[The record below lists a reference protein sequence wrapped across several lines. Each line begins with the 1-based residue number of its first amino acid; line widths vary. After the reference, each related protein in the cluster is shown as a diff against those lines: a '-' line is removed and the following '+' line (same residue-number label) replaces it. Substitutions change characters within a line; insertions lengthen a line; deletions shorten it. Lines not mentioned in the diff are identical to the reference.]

1 MLANYHTHTWR
12 CNHASGS
19 EEDYVQAA
27 IQRGLAILGFS
38 DHTPYIFPDGYYSGF
53 RMKMDQLEGYVST
66 VLSLREKY
74 ESRLR
79 IPLGLEVEYYPDLFP
94 QLMSVL
100 RDQPLDYLI
109 LGQHF
114 VGNEMGE
121 HYSGR
126 ATGEYSI
133 LRRYCEQTMDAMQ
146 LGCFS
151 YLAHPDLI
159 SFTGDKKVYREYMRR
174 LCREAKSCSIPL
186 ELNLHGIV
194 EKRHYPNRIFWEI
207 AAEEGNTV
215 VLGCDA
221 HVPEELS
228 DTSYEKEAMKLVK
241 QLGLELLSIVP
252 LRSL

>member
-19 EEDYVQAA
+19 EEAYVHAA
-27 IQRGLAILGFS
+27 LQRGLAILGFS
-38 DHTPYIFPDGYYSGF
+38 DHTPYFFPDGYYSGF

-66 VLSLREKY
+66 VLALREKY
-74 ESRLR
+74 ETRLR

-94 QLMSVL
+94 KLLPVL
-100 RDQPLDYLI
+100 KDQPLDYLI

-114 VGNEMGE
+114 VGNEIGE
-121 HYSGR
+121 AYAGR
-126 ATGEYSI
+126 PTGEYTV
-133 LRRYCEQTMDAMQ
+133 LRRYCEQAMDGMQ

-159 SFTGDKKVYREYMRR
+159 CFTGDRKVYKEYMRR
-174 LCREAKSCSIPL
+174 LCQEAKNCSVPL
-186 ELNLHGIV
+186 ELNLHGIL

-207 AAEEGNTV
+207 AAEEGNPV

-221 HVPEELS
+221 HNPVELS
-228 DTSYEKEAMKLVK
+228 DPSFEKEGMQLVK
-241 QLGLELLSIVP
+241 ELNLELLPIVP
-252 LRSL
+252 LRSV